1 VPQRI
6 VSLPTFD
13 RGTYF
18 HTGFSRAFNEAYFLR
33 WNDQELP
40 SDQVRAFFAF
50 DFAQLQLNED
60 ERITGAALS
69 LFLPDG
75 GYMSPND
82 RERVSIHVA
91 PSELTDYILH
101 GGQQPQILFATLG
114 AGDPVAETFV
124 FKRQEESS
132 VVFPIN
138 DRGRQLISEV
148 IRASDTRWILG
159 TCLRPWGPRSANR
172 RLFMGTRD
180 LPVEAVRL
188 EIEVDSL

>member
-1 VPQRI
+1 MPQRI
-6 VSLPTFD
+6 IPLPTFD

-18 HTGFSRAFNEAYFLR
+18 HTGFSRASNEAYFLR

-40 SDQVRAFFAF
+40 NDQVRAFFAF
-50 DFAQLQLNED
+50 DFAHLNLSED
-60 ERITGAALS
+60 ERITGVALS
-69 LFLPDG
+69 LLLPDG

-91 PSELTDYILH
+91 PSELTDYILD

-114 AGDPVAETFV
+114 AGDPIADAFV
-124 FKRQEESS
+124 FKSQEESS
-132 VVFPIN
+132 VLFPIN

-159 TCLRPWGPRSANR
+159 ARLRPWGPRSANR
-172 RLFMGTRD
+172 RLFMQTLN
-180 LPVEAVRL
+180 LPVEAAQL
-188 EIEVDSL
+188 EIEIDSL